1 MHFSTL
7 LVGLLAALAHGRRW
21 GPPGRDSKAVRNS
34 DCCMICPEQFY
45 QEASQFLEVAGGG
58 TIDPARHS
66 MIMSRFGR
74 FYRHHTGADM
84 DASLLEISRA
94 GAGARTGAGGI
105 AYQRYNV
112 GCCNVCP
119 DLFERSGSF
128 DVALLE
134 IEGGHL
140 RARTDTGARADPGG
154 GETECGGDSSLLEE
168 AAASASTARAHV
180 KKPCP
185 DRKCCPVCPRQLY
198 PPRDIIDTHNFL
210 QVGAGQRRRRT
221 PEGDFFA
228 SRFRETRDSRTTAH
242 GGRGHSG
249 SGGTRELMT
258 TKAYKPA
265 PLPAHGFDEGTT
277 HIGSARSVHT
287 PEEQDAG
294 RGEGRGEGWGEG
306 RGGRE
311 RGEEGSEEADVAA
324 ILASR
329 RGEGEARRPGQ
340 PSEAAILRFKAESG
354 TSTAAEAA
362 AEAAI
367 EAEAKADTSPPK
379 WAKECCVACVERMW
393 GQYAMSYKPK
403 GTKPRPPEDLKN
415 PANERSYTKPKV
427 DNKWR

>member
-1 MHFSTL
+1 M
-7 LVGLLAALAHGRRW
+7 
-21 GPPGRDSKAVRNS
+21 RNS

-134 IEGGHL
+134 LEGGHL
-140 RARTDTGARADPGG
+140 RARTDTGARTDREATENGCGG
-154 GETECGGDSSLLEE
+154 DGSLLEEAAASASTARATGDSSLLED

-210 QVGAGQRRRRT
+210 QVGAGERRRRT

-242 GGRGHSG
+242 GGRGQSG

-265 PLPAHGFDEGTT
+265 PLPAHGFDEGAT
-277 HIGSARSVHT
+277 HLGSAQRVHT
-287 PEEQDAG
+287 PEERDAG
-294 RGEGRGEGWGEG
+294 RD
-306 RGGRE
+306 GGRDAGRE
-311 RGEEGSEEADVAA
+311 GGEDGGEEADVAA

-362 AEAAI
+362 AEAAV
-367 EAEAKADTSPPK
+367 EAEAKADTSPPE
-379 WAKECCVACVERMW
+379 WAKKCCVACVERMW
-393 GQYAMSYKPK
+393 GQYAMSYTPK

-415 PANERSYTKPKV
+415 PANERSYKKPKV